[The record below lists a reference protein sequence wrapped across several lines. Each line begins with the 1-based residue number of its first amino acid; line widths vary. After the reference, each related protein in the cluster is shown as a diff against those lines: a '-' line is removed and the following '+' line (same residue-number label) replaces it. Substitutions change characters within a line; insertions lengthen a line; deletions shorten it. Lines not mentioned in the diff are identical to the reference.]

1 MHATIP
7 LSEVTK
13 RGAILSKPP
22 LKRIITVQLLV
33 LLLAFVVLLSMVSV
47 TAYSSLFGGLIA
59 IGPNAYFSYCAFRF
73 SGARVAGLV
82 ARSFYHGEM
91 AKFLL
96 TTGLFAGV
104 FALVKP
110 IDVVALLLTYVG
122 MIVFHAILAQRFI
135 KH

>member
-7 LSEVTK
+7 LSEVPK

-22 LKRIITVQLLV
+22 LKRIFTVQLLV
-33 LLLAFVVLLSMVSV
+33 LLFGFVALLSVVSI
-47 TAYSSLFGGLIA
+47 TAYSALFGGLIA
-59 IGPNAYFSYCAFRF
+59 IVPNAYFSYCAFRF
-73 SGARVAGLV
+73 SGARAAGAVAQ
-82 ARSFYHGEM
+82 SFYFGEM

-104 FALVKP
+104 FVLVTP
-110 IDVVALLLTYVG
+110 IDVVALLLTYVV
-122 MIVFHAILAQRFI
+122 MIVLHTILAQYFI